1 MRGDEPVHFDNVEK
15 SDAISPTCVG
25 MNRGGTMFCGK
36 CGKEIQDDFT
46 FCPYCGEKIYHGH
59 SKSVEERP
67 AVKTTRDALDVQ
79 KVSDSRKARAIVTLI
94 LFIIGTAFLLASK
107 SI

>member
-1 MRGDEPVHFDNVEK
+1 
-15 SDAISPTCVG
+15 
-25 MNRGGTMFCGK
+25 MFCGK
-36 CGKEIQDDFT
+36 CGKEIKDDFT
-46 FCPYCGEKIYHGH
+46 FCPYCGAKICHVH
-59 SKSVEERP
+59 SESVEARS